1 MVREAGNSEMIDL
14 NKDGNIDLIY
24 GAALDHT
31 DIKGLNIL
39 WGDGTG
45 DFSFDNSSPIY
56 NNFKSYREDG
66 STVTAPDDL
75 LLVILMEMAI

>member
-1 MVREAGNSEMIDL
+1 MIDL

-24 GAALDHT
+24 GAALDNT

-45 DFSFDNSSPIY
+45 NFSFDNSSPIY
-56 NNFKSYREDG
+56 NNFKS
-66 STVTAPDDL
+66 S
-75 LLVILMEMAI
+75 